1 MIYYGRSFDTFES
14 AVAMLNNSVPVCNHI
29 DFLSGRAFALKRE
42 CGNAMYSC
50 ALTIEEA
57 VDNLNN
63 VIGDV
68 FLTVNPRGL
77 QEPFV
82 MELINDIGIPTIF
95 RKHYPHGHYIFCR
108 QKDNMIYIH
117 DPDGFPYLS
126 YPLENFDFGKQK
138 VVVLS
143 GVKPL
148 AEIDTENALKK
159 GKILLGSANH
169 SGNSFAYKRVFMQY
183 AIRNYVCQT
192 NKILIFLCSY
202 ISVPKIVQNEIENL
216 FCQLLSITKLSYDE
230 VNVIDKQV
238 CNLLDGLLC

>member
-29 DFLSGRAFALKRE
+29 DSLSGRAFALKRE

-57 VDNLNN
+57 VDNLNS

-68 FLTVNPRGL
+68 FLTVNPCDL

-82 MELINDIGIPTIF
+82 MELKKDIGIPTVF
-95 RKHYPHGHYIFCR
+95 RKNYPHGHYIFCC
-108 QKDNMIYIH
+108 QKDNMIHIH

-126 YPLENFDFGKQK
+126 YPLEDFDFGKQM
-138 VVVLS
+138 VIVLS
-143 GVKPL
+143 GVKPS
-148 AEIDTENALKK
+148 AEIDTDYVLKK
-159 GKILLGSANH
+159 GKILLRSADN
-169 SGNSFAYKRVFMQY
+169 SRNSFAYKRVFLQY

-192 NKILIFLCSY
+192 NKILVFLCSY
-202 ISVPKIVQNEIENL
+202 TSVPGNVQKEIENL
-216 FCQLLSITKLSYDE
+216 FSQLLSVTKLSYDE
-230 VNVIDKQV
+230 INFIDKQV
-238 CNLLDGLLC
+238 CDLLDGLLC